1 MTYTYPPSPATLEGD
16 VLSISRFLN
25 SPTLVARRLR
35 TIAEQR
41 FIADVLLPQKFNTTS
56 GSVIYETG
64 ETIYTDDQP
73 SGVTPGSEYPL
84 TAVSQGDASIAKT
97 VKWGQ
102 DVEVTD
108 EAISRQLMNP
118 VERAFTKMVNNMVR
132 TVDTVAMSAI
142 NSAVTQNTAAIGS
155 WASGDTAGAVI
166 NIFRDI
172 TRAKARIIAL
182 NQGYDPDYVVV
193 DDVTFANAI
202 SDPKFSLLLPRE
214 SSTAPVVTGAFPVVA
229 GMTILPTPNGL
240 AGNALVVDSKQLGG
254 MAFEDIGGPGYVSAG
269 QVGIQV
275 KTIRQ
280 DEEDRWRLR
289 CRRITVPIVQE
300 PAAAWKI
307 TGVAA

>member
-1 MTYTYPPSPATLEGD
+1 MSYTYPPAPANLTGD
-16 VLSISRFLN
+16 VLEINRFLN

-64 ETIYTDDQP
+64 ETIYTDDAP
-73 SGVTPGSEYPL
+73 AGVTPGSEYPL
-84 TAVSQGDASIAKT
+84 TAVSSGDASIVKT

-118 VERAFTKMVNNMVR
+118 VERAFTKMVNNMVK
-132 TVDTVAMSAI
+132 TVDGVAMSAI
-142 NSAVTQNTAAIGS
+142 ASAVTQNTAAIGS
-155 WASGDTAGAVI
+155 WASDTANSVA

-172 TRAKARIIAL
+172 ARAKARIVAL
-182 NQGYDPDYVVV
+182 NQGYDPDFVVV
-193 DDVTFANAI
+193 DDVTFANVI

-214 SSTAPVVTGAFPVVA
+214 SASAPVVTGAFPVVA

-240 AGNALVVDSKQLGG
+240 QGQALVLDSKQLGG
-254 MAFEDIGGPGYVSAG
+254 MAYEDIGGPGYVSAG
-269 QVGIQV
+269 GVGIQV

-307 TGVAA
+307 TGVSA